1 MTNDE
6 LIAENSVMYNIF
18 MKTILCDVGGVLL
31 HVDFD
36 RAFVRLEKESG
47 IPEQKLRERVFSTDI
62 KDKHDM
68 GAISSSEFY
77 RHIIPGNE
85 IPFERFQEIWADI
98 FTENSD
104 MVECIRS
111 CAGSFRLYIASNTDA
126 VHYDYFCNKYT
137 WFSVFDGFG
146 LSFRLNRLKPSPEFY
161 SELCREFDID
171 LRDAVFVDDLSEN
184 VDAANRLGIKA
195 HLFVNTTVFRRFL
208 NDLED

>member
-1 MTNDE
+1 
-6 LIAENSVMYNIF
+6 

-36 RAFVRLEKESG
+36 RAFERLEKESG
-47 IPEQKLRERVFSTDI
+47 ISEEALRERVFLTDI
-62 KDKHDM
+62 KDKHDI
-68 GAISSSEFY
+68 GAVSSSEFY

-104 MVECIRS
+104 MIEFIRS
-111 CAGSFRLYIASNTDA
+111 CAGSYRLYIASNTDA
-126 VHYDYFCNKYT
+126 VHYEYFYNKYP

-146 LSFRLNRLKPSPEFY
+146 LSFRLNSLKPSHEFY

-171 LRDAVFVDDLSEN
+171 FRDAIFVDDLSEN
-184 VDAANRLGIKA
+184 IDAANRLGIKA
-195 HLFVNTTVFRRFL
+195 HLFTDIDGFKRFL
-208 NDLED
+208 NDVEA